1 MAARSLT
8 AALDRF
14 VANPAHHDVL
24 AILKGARNG
33 LVYGARVRAPHAL
46 VMTLVFHSGSWR
58 QRLMYM
64 YRATKQHSLNLAR
77 FVAIYKTALLLQKTL
92 AGGKERK
99 FDTFFA
105 GLIVLY
111 VVSRVISSFLP
122 RATAAPAPSA
132 ARAATP
138 STALDGFPHPPG
150 FPYPKS
156 RPPHPKVFE
165 LYAALAWGAVMYLF
179 REKRDRLHGGMVSS
193 MQYLYLDSEVWNS
206 VKTLLWRDFLLAIP
220 PTMPAPRLAA
230 KMRGAAPAVRTFA
243 STSQARLPPK
253 LSSKAA
259 LWAKNKKNAT
269 ADDVCLSL
277 SGQLTQLTVLHL
289 QESSSSS
296 AGTGNVLSE
305 VTLPRPDL
313 SGLKAMHPEDLVK
326 ASVGQVRAFPE
337 PVLEL
342 FKSSSIP
349 NSLKREHAFSTR
361 PATVVRQATL
371 DLTARLDK
379 ASKAS
384 SRDARFIL
392 TGDKGVGKSS
402 LLLQA
407 ASFAQS
413 NKWIVLYIPSAAP
426 LVNSSTPHNYSS
438 TRALFEQPLLAS
450 SLLSKFAAANKA
462 AFKAVKTQKEWTF
475 GDKKVAAGK
484 SLEDLA
490 KAAGGDEKLST
501 AVFEAVFAE
510 LEGQK
515 NFPVLLA
522 IDDAQSLFATSKYI
536 DPTYQALETFSLV
549 IPRMLLELVSGQR
562 CFSRGSVA
570 IAPSSLSP
578 LSSPAMTDFLA
589 SPSTAVSRTQALA
602 SAYDR
607 SRVPSFPTYSAIL
620 EAGLERF
627 AVPERLDRA
636 EAVGIVNLLKGW
648 RGTRQVVDDKAFL
661 EKLVAA
667 DGNPREFTR
676 ALTQT
681 MAV

>member
-46 VMTLVFHSGSWR
+46 VMTLVFHSGSLR
-58 QRLMYM
+58 QRLMYV

-105 GLIVLY
+105 GLVGGWFVFGERNAVNEQIVLY

-138 STALDGFPHPPG
+138 STAPDGFPHPPG

-206 VKTLLWRDFLLAIP
+206 VKTLLWLPGDFLLAIP
-220 PTMPAPRLAA
+220 PTMPAPRLAT

-259 LWAKNKKNAT
+259 LWAKNKKNAS
-269 ADDVCLSL
+269 ADD
-277 SGQLTQLTVLHL
+277 
-289 QESSSSS
+289 ESSSSS

-361 PATVVRQATL
+361 PATVVRQTTL

-450 SLLSKFAAANKA
+450 SLLSKFTAANKA

-475 GDKKVAAGK
+475 GDKKVAASK
-484 SLEDLA
+484 SLEELA

-562 CFSRGSVA
+562 SFSRGSVA